1 MKRLPTATKA
11 LRGTLRPDRTNPR
24 EPKPKVGAP
33 PARRDLPAAVKVW
46 YRRIVKALPPRVAT
60 VADGLALELGA
71 RAFSEYDSAVNV
83 IAERGLTYEAVTVS
97 GAVMQRARPEAA
109 IAANAW
115 QRAARMLEGFGLTP
129 ASRSKVE
136 AVPAPEEDG
145 FFATWMERKRM
156 VAAQPQPTRPLP

>member
-11 LRGTLRPDRTNPR
+11 LRGTLRADRTNPR

-33 PARRDLPAAVKVW
+33 PARRVLPPAVKVW
-46 YRRIVKALPPRVAT
+46 YRRIVTALPPRVAT

-71 RAFSEYDSAVNV
+71 RALAEYEQASA
-83 IAERGLTYEAVTVS
+83 ALAAGLTYEAVTVS
-97 GAVMQRARPEAA
+97 GAIMRRAKPEAA

-115 QRAARMLEGFGLTP
+115 QRAARMLEAFGLSP

-136 AVPAPEEDG
+136 AAPELEPDD
-145 FFATWMERKRM
+145 FFGALMERKRM
-156 VAAQPQPTRPLP
+156 AAARPHPARPLP